1 MEAGNFPGDP
11 VAKTPCSQCRG
22 HGFDP
27 WSENQIPHEAAKCS
41 HVATEYP
48 ACCSEDR
55 RSCMLQLRPST
66 AKQININKK
75 KKKKQRGEGWEDHRR
90 ARVSP
95 CSSHTVSREVAVAVA
110 LAAESISSAT
120 TWLDGHGVCTQERHL
135 RGALK
140 HDLGCD
146 F

>member
-22 HGFDP
+22 HGFDS

-66 AKQININKK
+66 AKQINIKK
-75 KKKKQRGEGWEDHRR
+75 KKKKRNKEVR
-90 ARVSP
+90 AGKTTGGQG
-95 CSSHTVSREVAVAVA
+95 CLHAVVI
-110 LAAESISSAT
+110 LSLGRWPWP
-120 TWLDGHGVCTQERHL
+120 WL
-135 RGALK
+135 
-140 HDLGCD
+140 
-146 F
+146 